1 MKTIFILFGLFV
13 AVSINA
19 QTNIVF
25 TDGSRFFTKGGGTG
39 TTNAPMSWDDMTT
52 SALSAFQQGLTD
64 IEDDDTLGGKSFK
77 ISATTNSAND
87 HLTFIFQTPH
97 ARKKDSLMHPHLH
110 FMQTNAD
117 QTNCW
122 YIYYRVMPL
131 GSNNVTYAFS
141 GAGSNVMTYTSGTMH
156 QLANFP
162 TINGVGVSISSKIVI
177 KLHRDGS
184 KGTGAITATD
194 FDIHV
199 EKDGWGSDTE
209 YGKSY

>member
-1 MKTIFILFGLFV
+1 MKTIYTILFCIIASL
-13 AVSINA
+13 SHA
-19 QTNIVF
+19 QTNVVF
-25 TDGSRFFTKGGGTG
+25 YDGLKLFTKGGGGELTQPTG
-39 TTNAPMSWDDMTT
+39 WEDLTT

-64 IEDDDTLGGKSFK
+64 IENDDALGGKSFK
-77 ISATTNSAND
+77 TTATTNSAND

-97 ARKKDSLMHPHLH
+97 SRKKDSDMQPHLH

-122 YIYYRVMPL
+122 HIYYMVMPL
-131 GSNNVTYAFS
+131 GSNNVAYTFS
-141 GAGSNVMTYTSGTMH
+141 SAGSNIMAYTSGTMH

-162 TINGVGVSISSKIVI
+162 IINGSNVTISSKIVI
-177 KLHRDGS
+177 KLHRAGN

-199 EKDGWGSDTE
+199 LKDGLGSDSE
-209 YGKSY
+209 DGKSY

>member
-1 MKTIFILFGLFV
+1 MKKLFIIFCFTISAIV
-13 AVSINA
+13 TQA
-19 QTNIVF
+19 QTNIVWS
-25 TDGSRFFTKGGGTG
+25 DGLKLFVKGQGGALTQPVG
-39 TTNAPMSWDDMTT
+39 YDDLTT
-52 SALSAFQQGLTD
+52 SALASFQQGLTD

-77 ISATTNSAND
+77 TTATTNSAND

-97 ARKKDSLMHPHLH
+97 SRKKDSALYPHLH

-122 YIYYRVMPL
+122 FIYYRVMPL

-141 GAGSNVMTYTSGTMH
+141 GAGSNVMAYTSGTMH

-162 TINGVGVSISSKIVI
+162 VINGSNVTISSKIVI
-177 KLHRDGS
+177 KLHRDGT

-199 EKDGWGSDTE
+199 QKDGLGSDTE
-209 YGKSY
+209 YSKSY

>member
-1 MKTIFILFGLFV
+1 MKTIFLIFGLLM
-13 AVSINA
+13 AVSLQA
-19 QTNIVF
+19 QTNIVWS
-25 TDGSRFFTKGGGTG
+25 DGIRLFTKGGGTTLTQPIG
-39 TTNAPMSWDDMTT
+39 WDDLTT

-64 IEDDDTLGGKSFK
+64 IVDDDTLGGKSFK
-77 ISATTNSAND
+77 TSATTNSAND

-97 ARKKDSLMHPHLH
+97 SRKKDSDMHPHLH

-122 YIYYRVMPL
+122 FIYYRVMPL

-141 GAGSNVMTYTSGTMH
+141 GAGSNELTYTSGTMH
-156 QLANFP
+156 QLCNFP
-162 TINGVGVSISSKIVI
+162 VLNGTNVTISSKIVI

-199 EKDGWGSDTE
+199 QKDGLGSDEE
-209 YGKSY
+209 YEKSY